1 MNLRPLPRA
10 AALALMLAAALA
22 LGGCLASGKREAGN
36 GRPAWIDQPGEGV
49 SAAAAFHVMG
59 RQAQEELAI
68 TRAREEYAK
77 RYGVTV
83 SSDHVMQQSVTQNQS
98 ATRSDKKVTET
109 VRDKDVKARVAAKW
123 LDPDGTLWVWL
134 VPAR

>member
-1 MNLRPLPRA
+1 MSPLRRA
-10 AALALMLAAALA
+10 TAPALLLAAALA
-22 LGGCLASGKREAGN
+22 LGGCLASGKPEAGN
-36 GRPAWIDQPGEGV
+36 GRPAWIDQPGDGV
-49 SAAAAFHVMG
+49 SASAGFHVMG

-77 RYGVTV
+77 RFGVSV
-83 SSDHVMQQSVTQNQS
+83 SSEHVMRQSATQQQL
-98 ATRSDKKVTET
+98 ATRSDKRVTET
-109 VRDKDVKARVAAKW
+109 VRDQDVKARVAAKW

>member
-1 MNLRPLPRA
+1 MNLFPRGLRPTLL
-10 AALALMLAAALA
+10 LAFTLA
-22 LGGCLASGKREAGN
+22 LGGCLASGKPAGN

-49 SAAAAFHVMG
+49 SASAGFHVMG

-83 SSDHVMQQSVTQNQS
+83 SSDHVMQQSATQNQL

-109 VRDKDVKARVAAKW
+109 VRDQDVKARVAAKW